1 VAIKTNSNHILLV
14 SREPLSLKSVW
25 DASEANSWQVDPVRS
40 GLEALERVETGQP
53 ASVILLDLSAD
64 DHDGL
69 PTLRWLR
76 RVGPHIPV
84 VVLSQSDNDPQVM
97 DAMRLG
103 AEDYVVK
110 PCQRG
115 DLERVLRRHVA
126 PPAAEHS
133 LDAGAGAIE
142 SIGDNFYFVAA
153 SPATQRLRARA
164 SLLAQVAVPVLI
176 TGESGS
182 GRETA
187 ARLIHKLSIRSEFPF
202 AKIDCSLLPAEVL
215 ERELWGEGR
224 ERDGEGV
231 RQLPGKF
238 DLCRKGS
245 ILLDEVDSL
254 PDHLQSKLLNLFQ
267 SKQVFRN
274 GNEASANGDVRV
286 MASTSV
292 DAQVLAAAGRLRE
305 DLWHWLSTFVLHV
318 PSLRER
324 RDEIPLLPEHFMSRL
339 AKRYG
344 LPARRLSPELCDA
357 CRRYSWPG
365 NLREM
370 ENFVRRYLVMGDE
383 SVAQSE
389 LQGGPVVQAASAP
402 RQRVEVDRLVV
413 HNGGNGD
420 KQGLKSLLRTVKG
433 EAERTAISRALDETH
448 WNRKAAARQ
457 LNISYRALLYKIQQ
471 HQMTP
476 PKTQSSEFVDDQ
488 VPKRNGHGQ

>member
-1 VAIKTNSNHILLV
+1 
-14 SREPLSLKSVW
+14 
-25 DASEANSWQVDPVRS
+25 
-40 GLEALERVETGQP
+40 
-53 ASVILLDLSAD
+53 
-64 DHDGL
+64 
-69 PTLRWLR
+69 
-76 RVGPHIPV
+76 V
-84 VVLSQSDNDPQVM
+84 V
-97 DAMRLG
+97 
-103 AEDYVVK
+103 
-110 PCQRG
+110 
-115 DLERVLRRHVA
+115 
-126 PPAAEHS
+126 
-133 LDAGAGAIE
+133 
-142 SIGDNFYFVAA
+142 
-153 SPATQRLRARA
+153 
-164 SLLAQVAVPVLI
+164 
-176 TGESGS
+176 
-182 GRETA
+182 
-187 ARLIHKLSIRSEFPF
+187 
-202 AKIDCSLLPAEVL
+202 
-215 ERELWGEGR
+215 
-224 ERDGEGV
+224 
-231 RQLPGKF
+231 
-238 DLCRKGS
+238 
-245 ILLDEVDSL
+245 
-254 PDHLQSKLLNLFQ
+254 
-267 SKQVFRN
+267 RN
-274 GNEASANGDVRV
+274 GDEASANGDVRV

-324 RDEIPLLPEHFMSRL
+324 RDEIPLLLEHFMSRL

-370 ENFVRRYLVMGDE
+370 ENFVKRYLVMGDE